1 MTQREIEKIIRDDGW
16 EFVGQRGSHKQFE
29 HPVKP
34 GRVTIPAHKGDLNK
48 GTANSILKQAG
59 IKGAGKV

>member
-1 MTQREIEKIIRDDGW
+1 MMTDGSLSVKGVRISNLSILLSREGE
-16 EFVGQRGSHKQFE
+16 
-29 HPVKP
+29 
-34 GRVTIPAHKGDLNK
+34 TIPAHKGDLNK